1 MKKTHYFH
9 FVYFCH
15 HPYERRHLWIDL
27 PFAVR
32 KAELIC
38 CGPSLRL
45 KSTKQILMMYEE
57 RGGIVRIYSSGVKMT
72 LKARKAP
79 METTSK
85 LPRFVN
91 IRQHFASKKQLLN
104 FKLTLDPQESV

>member
-1 MKKTHYFH
+1 
-9 FVYFCH
+9 
-15 HPYERRHLWIDL
+15 
-27 PFAVR
+27 
-32 KAELIC
+32 
-38 CGPSLRL
+38 
-45 KSTKQILMMYEE
+45 
-57 RGGIVRIYSSGVKMT
+57 MT